1 MSYSRIPAELR
12 ALNQWILWKYVKI
25 PGQEKPTKVPYQI
38 NGEKSNVID
47 PITWNTFDNCIS
59 VVEKYSG
66 LGLVFSIYDEYSG
79 IDLDY
84 NITPDILA
92 TQLKI
97 FNEFDSY
104 SEISPS

>member
-12 ALNQWILWKYVKI
+12 ALNQWILWKYETINDKI
-25 PGQEKPTKVPYQI
+25 TKVPYQL
-38 NGEKSNVID
+38 NGAKANVSD
-47 PITWNTFDNCIS
+47 PITWNNFDNIIS
-59 VVEKYSG
+59 RINSYSG
-66 LGLVFSIYDEYSG
+66 AGFVFCSSDCYSG

-84 NITPDILA
+84 NITPDVLA